1 MFRSREPTV
10 VTDLLASC
18 VMPER
23 VIDFLGH
30 DAQALRHGDAA
41 RQADP
46 QRMCTEGDAVS
57 AGEGCCDPVRGRD
70 GQTGSGRED
79 LNLRLPRP
87 KRGALPG

>member
-1 MFRSREPTV
+1 MTMFRSREPTV

-46 QRMCTEGDAVS
+46 QRMCTEGDADSQQGKGAVIPFGD
-57 AGEGCCDPVRGRD
+57 ATARRGR
-70 GQTGSGRED
+70 GERT
-79 LNLRLPRP
+79 
-87 KRGALPG
+87 